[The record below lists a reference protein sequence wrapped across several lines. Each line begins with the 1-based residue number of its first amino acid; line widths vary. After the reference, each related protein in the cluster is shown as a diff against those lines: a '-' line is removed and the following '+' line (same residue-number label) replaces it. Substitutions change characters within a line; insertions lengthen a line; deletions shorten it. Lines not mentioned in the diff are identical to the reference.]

1 MSTIE
6 GGEDS
11 ALRMLAIVI
20 ANSAAAATNPGG
32 EPDGKRKSK
41 KSKRKSKRK
50 FKRKNNLKKR
60 IYLYKQNLQAII
72 K

>member
-6 GGEDS
+6 GCEDS

-20 ANSAAAATNPGG
+20 ANSAATNPGG

-41 KSKRKSKRK
+41 KSKRKSKK
-50 FKRKNNLKKR
+50 SKRKNNLKQR
-60 IYLYKQNLQAII
+60 IIHISL
-72 K
+72 